1 MALCES
7 PWEPRVQS
15 FGEFS
20 STGQSTLGAS
30 GAPAIEYSGVTF
42 AYGHADTPA
51 IKDVT
56 LAVHEGERLGVLG
69 PNGGGKSTLLK
80 LTMGLLSGNSGSIRV
95 LGMTPQRARRAR
107 VIGYVPQRHEGESR
121 FPVSGFQVV
130 LMASASRTPW
140 YSRTPKSAIDAAREA
155 IDAVGASRFCDR
167 PIGTLSGGQVQR
179 IMIAR
184 ALSIRPR
191 ILILDEPLVGVD
203 VAGQQQFADLLA
215 NLHRTYRLTTVVVS
229 HDIRTIAAGS
239 DTVACLAR
247 TLHSHT
253 APSGLTPEVLGEVFR
268 HDVAAIFGDV
278 HVHAHAADACND
290 PSHSHPPNVLR
301 DPGNS
306 ASKPSDASKP
316 SRGSTRQP

>member
-1 MALCES
+1 MQSHAES
-7 PWEPRVQS
+7 
-15 FGEFS
+15 S
-20 STGQSTLGAS
+20 STDRSTQREAE
-30 GAPAIEYSGVTF
+30 APAIEYNGVTF
-42 AYGHADTPA
+42 AYAHSDTPA

-56 LAVHEGERLGVLG
+56 LKVREGERLGVLG

-80 LTMGLLSGNSGSIRV
+80 LTMGLLRGNSGTIRV
-95 LGMTPQRARRAR
+95 LGMTPQHARCAR

-121 FPVSGFQVV
+121 FPVNGFQVV
-130 LMASASRTPW
+130 LMASASGTPW
-140 YSRTPKSAIDAAREA
+140 YRRTPTSAIDSAREA
-155 IDAVGASRFCDR
+155 IDAVGASGFSDR

-184 ALSIRPR
+184 ALSIRPK

-215 NLHRTYRLTTVVVS
+215 RLHQNYRLTTVVVS

-278 HVHAHAADACND
+278 HVHAHPADACTD
-290 PSHSHPPNVLR
+290 PSHTHPPHVLR
-301 DPGNS
+301 APSIS
-306 ASKPSDASKP
+306 ASKSDQARKP
-316 SRGSTRQP
+316 SQGGSRQP